1 MKRNTLTL
9 GGCGVGLGALA
20 VWFIPSFLSWFAAP
34 DQAQAQQ
41 RRRAERPGPAREVT
55 LTGRVV
61 DLHGFA
67 TGQYRTANRAE
78 CTAACIRDGVPAGLE
93 TRSGVV
99 VLGQGMSGPSK
110 ALLPLAYQEVEV
122 TGKLYRKGGLRYLDI
137 TSIRAQSKERPTE
150 PEPEEEAEEEEPDE
164 PEPDEP
170 EPDEPE
176 PDTP

>member
-1 MKRNTLTL
+1 MRRNTLTL

-41 RRRAERPGPAREVT
+41 RHRPDRPGPAREVT
-55 LTGRVV
+55 LTGRIV
-61 DLHGFA
+61 DLHGFV
-67 TGQYRTANRAE
+67 TGEYRTANRAE

-93 TRSGVV
+93 TRNGVV
-99 VLGQGMSGPSK
+99 VLGQGMTGPTK
-110 ALLPLAYQEVEV
+110 TLLPHAYQEVDV

-137 TSIRAQSKERPTE
+137 TSVSAPSKERPAE
-150 PEPEEEAEEEEPDE
+150 PEPEEEDE